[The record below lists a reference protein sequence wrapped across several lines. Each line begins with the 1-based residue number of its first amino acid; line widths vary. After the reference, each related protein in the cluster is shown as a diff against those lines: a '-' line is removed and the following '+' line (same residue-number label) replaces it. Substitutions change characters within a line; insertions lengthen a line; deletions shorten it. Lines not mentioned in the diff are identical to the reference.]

1 MREKAHD
8 DDNRRLSAGAR
19 WRYQCA
25 AKCAMHNES
34 RENAR
39 ETAFCNAPF
48 FLRLSHEI
56 IMLQLTMMMICTN
69 MHVVKDRIKIGNV
82 GNFASLE

>member
-1 MREKAHD
+1 MTTTAD
-8 DDNRRLSAGAR
+8 YLPVLAGAISAQR
-19 WRYQCA
+19 SAQCTMRA
-25 AKCAMHNES
+25 ERMRAKLHFAMHH
-34 RENAR
+34 
-39 ETAFCNAPF
+39 F